1 MNRAI
6 SSYDDQRE
14 LYYEVEFRHT
24 TPQPNRRVRRTD
36 HVRRNRPTGYNGI
49 HRRSNKRF
57 TW

>member
-14 LYYEVEFRHT
+14 LSYEVEFRHAA
-24 TPQPNRRVRRTD
+24 PQPNRRVRHAD
-36 HVRRNRPTGYNGI
+36 YVRRNRPTGYNGI
-49 HRRSNKRF
+49 HRRGNKRF